1 MLDHVRKL
9 PPLNA
14 VRAFEAAARHVSF
27 TKAAAELHVT
37 HGAIS
42 RHVSLIEEWAGR
54 PLFRRTPSH
63 LLLTEAGRAYCKE
76 LTVLLDR
83 MSVASLALQESAAS
97 TLRVNAHPTFTMR
110 WLIPRMS
117 GFQRRRPDVE
127 IRLTTSLAPIN
138 FQDNAYDLA
147 IRHYPAGQNW
157 SASLP
162 FMTDIYL
169 PVCHVDLIQGSHAPD
184 PDILKSHTLLSYAT
198 KPNAWSE
205 WLTAAG
211 MPDAPHGSTL
221 RFEQLYFAIEAAE
234 QGLGVVVAPLSQVLD
249 EIITGKLV
257 APFGLHAARR
267 VACYASFVNT
277 PAVDPVVQAFFE
289 WLQEQGRDTERSVT
303 SWSESM
309 GWVGDPYAGTP
320 AAVVSR
326 DVTPVGG

>member
-1 MLDHVRKL
+1 M
-9 PPLNA
+9 
-14 VRAFEAAARHVSF
+14 RAFEAAARHISF

-42 RHVSLIEEWAGR
+42 RHVALLEEWAGT
-54 PLFRRTPSH
+54 PLFRRTPSQ

-83 MSVASLALQESAAS
+83 ISVASLALQENAAS
-97 TLRVNAHPTFTMR
+97 SLRVNAHPTFTMR

-117 GFQRRRPDVE
+117 SFQRRRPDVE
-127 IRLTTSLAPIN
+127 IRLTTSLAPVN

-169 PVCHVDLIQGSHAPD
+169 PVCHVDLIQGTHKPD
-184 PDILKSHTLLSYAT
+184 PEVLRSHTLLSYAT
-198 KPNAWSE
+198 KPDAWSE
-205 WLTAAG
+205 WLTASD
-211 MPDAPHGSTL
+211 MPDAPHSGAL
-221 RFEQLYFAIEAAE
+221 QFEQLYFAIEAAA

-257 APFGLHAARR
+257 APFGLHAARL
-267 VACYASFVNT
+267 VPCYASFVNT
-277 PAVDPVVQAFFE
+277 PSVDPVVQVFFE
-289 WLQEQGRDTERSVT
+289 WLQEHGRDTERSVT
-303 SWSESM
+303 SWSKSM
-309 GWVGDPYAGTP
+309 GWAGDPYGGTP
-320 AAVVSR
+320 SVVQPR
-326 DVTPVGG
+326 DVSPGGG